1 MKGRLH
7 SANKFVHYLNFKYL
21 IFFVDMQMALMAI
34 FGAAFDGSLAEI
46 QKLGL
51 DLDYVLYNGSF
62 LYI

>member
-46 QKLGL
+46 H
-51 DLDYVLYNGSF
+51 N
-62 LYI
+62 